1 MRYKIKL
8 VVANYLPA
16 ITVGFPQTGAAK
28 RVVGKVLSSGIDAKN
43 GIMHAGTSNPFQL
56 ALTNPL
62 YDPIQVRLAPQR
74 VADGRSYQVSLP
86 TTPFSVAAFAEAWE
100 YDDDEDMFG
109 IEDDELGIGIGD
121 TERGTRGKVPRNRLK
136 NVGVLERRANVTIV
150 GGEVNIKPGFKGNI
164 KVRIVRNF
172 PCGYSDINRS
182 HSST

>member
-8 VVANYLPA
+8 VAANYLPA
-16 ITVGFPQTGAAK
+16 ISVGFPQMQAAK
-28 RVVGKVLSSGIDAKN
+28 RVAGKVPSSNTDAKS
-43 GIMHAGTSNPFQL
+43 GVMHAGTSNPFQL

-62 YDPIQVRLAPQR
+62 YDPIQVRLSPQR

-109 IEDDELGIGIGD
+109 VEDDELGIGD
-121 TERGTRGKVPRNRLK
+121 TGRGIRDKETRSRLK

-150 GGEVNIKPGFKGNI
+150 GGEVNLKPSFKGNV
-164 KVRIVRNF
+164 KVCTLFCARLSRIDL
-172 PCGYSDINRS
+172 P

>member
-8 VVANYLPA
+8 VAANYLPA
-16 ITVGFPQTGAAK
+16 ISVGFPQTQAAK
-28 RVVGKVLSSGIDAKN
+28 RVAGKVPSSGTDAKS
-43 GIMHAGTSNPFQL
+43 GVMHAGISNPFHL

-62 YDPIQVRLAPQR
+62 YDPIQVRLSPQR

-109 IEDDELGIGIGD
+109 VEDDELGIAIGD
-121 TERGTRGKVPRNRLK
+121 TGRGIRDKEPRGRLK
-136 NVGVLERRANVTIV
+136 HVGVLERRANVTIV
-150 GGEVNIKPGFKGNI
+150 GGEVNIKPGFKGNV
-164 KVRIVRNF
+164 KVCTFFYGRYRRTD
-172 PCGYSDINRS
+172 PP

>member
-8 VVANYLPA
+8 VAANYLPA
-16 ITVGFPQTGAAK
+16 IAVGFPQTQAAK
-28 RVVGKVLSSGIDAKN
+28 RVAGKVPSSSIDAKS
-43 GIMHAGTSNPFQL
+43 GVMHAGVNNPFQL

-62 YDPIQVRLAPQR
+62 YDPIQVRLSPQR

-109 IEDDELGIGIGD
+109 VEDDELGIGSGEAGRVIR
-121 TERGTRGKVPRNRLK
+121 EKEPRGRLK

-150 GGEVNIKPGFKGNI
+150 GGEVNIKPGFRGNV
-164 KVRIVRNF
+164 KVCVCLGLRIWCQVTRN
-172 PCGYSDINRS
+172 
-182 HSST
+182 